1 MLKPVERVYAVAG
14 KEIRQLYRDRL
25 SFGMIVGV
33 PLLLILLFGYAI
45 NLDVRNL
52 EAAVADHSNTQL
64 SRRLVADMQAT
75 QIIRVVGSAADAGA
89 LKDLLDAGE
98 IKVGVYIPADFERR
112 LADGRR
118 SAVQVL
124 VDGSD
129 PTIAGVAQGFAA
141 MPFPSRAAG
150 AVKAAPLFATRTY
163 YNPENRSA
171 VFIVPAISGVIL
183 QLTLVLFTAIAI
195 VRERERGNLEL
206 LISTPVRKSELM
218 AGKILPYILIGLIQ
232 ASIIFITGF
241 VLFDVA
247 VQGSISDLYLA
258 ALLFISAVLAL
269 GLLVST
275 VARNQFQAMQMTL
288 LTLLPSIFLSGY
300 MFPFEGM
307 PGAAQWIGRLLP
319 LTHYIDLVRGIVLRG
334 ESIGRLTV
342 QVQALSAF
350 FTVFLLLAIRRF
362 KKQLD

>member
-1 MLKPVERVYAVAG
+1 MRKSLERIYAVSS
-14 KEIRQLYRDRL
+14 KEVRQLYRDRL

-45 NLDVRNL
+45 DLDVRNL

-64 SRRLVADMQAT
+64 SRRLISDMEAS
-75 QIIRVVGSAADAGA
+75 QIIHVTRGARDAAG
-89 LKDLLDAGE
+89 LKDLLDSGA
-98 IKVGVYIPADFERR
+98 IKVGVYIPSDFDRR
-112 LADGRR
+112 LTDGRR
-118 SAVQVL
+118 SAAQIL

-129 PTIAGVAQGFAA
+129 PTIARVAGGFAS
-141 MPFPSRAAG
+141 MPFPERAG
-150 AVKAAPLFATRTY
+150 RRTTEAPLFATRTY

-183 QLTLVLFTAIAI
+183 QLTMVLFTAIAI

-206 LISTPVRKSELM
+206 LISTPIRKTELM

-241 VLFDVA
+241 LLFDVE
-247 VQGSISDLYLA
+247 VQGSLADLYLA

-275 VARNQFQAMQMTL
+275 IARNQFQAMQMTM

-307 PGAAQWIGRLLP
+307 PEAAQWIGRLLP

-334 ESIGRLTV
+334 ESIGGLAV
-342 QVQALSAF
+342 QVQALAAF
-350 FTVFLLLAIRRF
+350 STLFLLLAIRRF